1 MAISLFFIVLP
12 YYFFLNHFALIN
24 SFLTVRQVF
33 VLFATVYH
41 FNGFPDGSVVKNP
54 IASAGDAGLIS
65 GLERSPGEGNGNLLQ
80 YSCRGNPMDRG
91 AWRATVHG
99 VMKESDILNYTAV
112 DIFVLKV
119 FSIFHKTFLRKDYGK
134 NVLTVNG
141 IKH

>member
-1 MAISLFFIVLP
+1 
-12 YYFFLNHFALIN
+12 
-24 SFLTVRQVF
+24 
-33 VLFATVYH
+33 
-41 FNGFPDGSVVKNP
+41 
-54 IASAGDAGLIS
+54 
-65 GLERSPGEGNGNLLQ
+65 
-80 YSCRGNPMDRG
+80 MDRG

-119 FSIFHKTFLRKDYGK
+119 FAVFHKTFLRKDYGK